1 MTATLTTLNEFNR
14 PYLKSLISDVSEE
27 ELDLQPQPELHSIR
41 WILAHLCIAIDYG
54 LKQFDL
60 PFVCSL
66 RWHAAYGPTS
76 APGTSAKIRPT
87 RDELLQTIDSGY
99 TLLCDA
105 MARATLEEMT
115 LVHEVDL
122 LKATPLKTRGDLVGH
137 ILTTHFATHLG
148 QLSSL
153 RRHFGRPPL
162 F

>member
-1 MTATLTTLNEFNR
+1 
-14 PYLKSLISDVSEE
+14 
-27 ELDLQPQPELHSIR
+27 
-41 WILAHLCIAIDYG
+41 
-54 LKQFDL
+54 
-60 PFVCSL
+60 
-66 RWHAAYGPTS
+66 
-76 APGTSAKIRPT
+76 
-87 RDELLQTIDSGY
+87 
-99 TLLCDA
+99 